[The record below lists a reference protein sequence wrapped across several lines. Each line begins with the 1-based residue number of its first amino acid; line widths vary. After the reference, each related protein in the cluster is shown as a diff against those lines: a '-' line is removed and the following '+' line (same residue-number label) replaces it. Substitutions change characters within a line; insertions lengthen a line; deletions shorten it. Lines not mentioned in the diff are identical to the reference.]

1 MLLCKSKLAGRT
13 IGLMTQLGEVFGIA
27 ASVPAHTY
35 VDRAGLD
42 QRFTYLVK
50 QDRHVVIHG
59 ASKQGKTILRKKNL
73 PESQSVIV
81 QCGANSGRDRIYLE
95 ILRQL
100 ESQIPTEV
108 SRNLTLGAELQG
120 KASGQAGL
128 PLVASG
134 QVELEGSGS
143 LEKESGTILT
153 PVGIDPGSLGYIAQE
168 IKRSRKKIVI
178 EDFHYL
184 SEQEKINLAFDLK
197 AFWDSQVFF
206 IIIGI
211 WADQN
216 LLTYY
221 NGDLSGRIEEID
233 IRWNLQELEQV
244 LQKGSKVL
252 NITFDLSLKEE
263 ILEDANQNVGLLQRI
278 AEKFCYESGV
288 YNRDWKTQVLG
299 NQEALAK
306 ARNVICGE
314 ESVRYRLFDD
324 VVSRGLRDSGESE
337 LKVYQ
342 KIVRVCVDASNQDLR
357 DGISRADLLTR
368 IQVYEPRVRL
378 SDLSAALN
386 KIDKLQAVRSIS
398 PLVLSYNPNTQKIQ
412 LVDREFLFY
421 RKYGNP
427 SWSWQE
433 ADNEA

>member
-1 MLLCKSKLAGRT
+1 
-13 IGLMTQLGEVFGIA
+13 MTQLGEVFGIA
-27 ASVPAHTY
+27 ASVPMHTY

-42 QRFTYLVK
+42 KRFTYLIE
-50 QDRHVVIHG
+50 QDRHIVIHG

-73 PESQSVIV
+73 PDNRSIVI

-100 ESQIPTEV
+100 GSQIPTEI
-108 SRNLTLGAELQG
+108 SKNLILGAELQSQ
-120 KASGQAGL
+120 ASGKLNL

-134 QVELEGSGS
+134 EAEIQAGGSF
-143 LEKESGTILT
+143 ERESGTLLT

-168 IKRSRKKIVI
+168 IKKSGKKVVI

-184 SEQEKINLAFDLK
+184 SEQEKINLAFDFK

-206 IIIGI
+206 MIIGI

-221 NGDLSGRIEEID
+221 NGDLSGRVEEID
-233 IRWNLQELEQV
+233 IRWNLEELEQV
-244 LQKGSKVL
+244 LQKGTRAL
-252 NITFDLSLKEE
+252 NISFDPEVKAE
-263 ILEDANQNVGLLQRI
+263 IIDDANQNVGLLQRL
-278 AEKFCYESGV
+278 AEKYCYESKI
-288 YNRDWKTQVLG
+288 YESNWRTI
-299 NQEALAK
+299 ALSDKGALVR
-306 ARNVICGE
+306 ARNAICGE
-314 ESVRYRLFDD
+314 EAVRYRLFDD

-342 KIVRVCVDASNQDLR
+342 RIVRVCVEASSQDLR

-398 PLVLSYNPNTQKIQ
+398 PLILSYNPNTQKIQ

-421 RKYGNP
+421 RKYGSP
-427 SWSWQE
+427 TWTWQE
-433 ADNEA
+433 TDELH

>member
-1 MLLCKSKLAGRT
+1 
-13 IGLMTQLGEVFGIA
+13 MTQLGDVFGIA

-42 QRFTYLVK
+42 RRFTYLIK
-50 QDRHVVIHG
+50 QDRHIVIHG

-73 PESQSVIV
+73 PENKSIVV

-100 ESQIPTEV
+100 GSQIPTEV
-108 SRNLTLGAELQG
+108 SRNLTLGAELQSS
-120 KASGQAGL
+120 ASGQLNL

-134 QVELEGSGS
+134 EVGIEGGGSVER
-143 LEKESGTILT
+143 ESGTVLT

-168 IKRSRKKIVI
+168 IKRSEKKVVI

-206 IIIGI
+206 VIIGI

-221 NGDLSGRIEEID
+221 NGDLSGRVEEID
-233 IRWNLQELEQV
+233 IRWSIEELEQV
-244 LQKGSKVL
+244 LQKGSRVL
-252 NITFDLSLKEE
+252 NISFDLEIKAE
-263 ILEDANQNVGLLQRI
+263 ILDDANQNVGLLQRI
-278 AEKFCYESGV
+278 AEKYCYESGI
-288 YNRDWKTQVLG
+288 YESSWRTQVLD
-299 NQEALAK
+299 NRDALVR
-306 ARNVICGE
+306 ARNNICGE
-314 ESVRYRLFDD
+314 EAVRYRLFDD
-324 VVSRGLRDSGESE
+324 VVSRGLRDSGDSE

-342 KIVRVCVDASNQDLR
+342 RIVRVCVEASSQDLR
-357 DGISRADLLTR
+357 DGISRADLLAR
-368 IQVYEPRVRL
+368 IQIYEPRVRL

-398 PLVLSYNPNTQKIQ
+398 PLILSYNPNTQKTQ

-427 SWSWQE
+427 TWSWQQT
-433 ADNEA
+433 DG

>member
-1 MLLCKSKLAGRT
+1 
-13 IGLMTQLGEVFGIA
+13 MTKLGEVFGIS

-42 QRFTYLVK
+42 RRFTYLIG
-50 QDRHVVIHG
+50 QDRHIVIHG

-73 PESQSVIV
+73 SGNSSIVV

-100 ESQIPTEV
+100 GSKIPTEV
-108 SRNLTLGAELQG
+108 SKNLTLGVELQS
-120 KASGQAGL
+120 KVSGQLSL

-134 QVELEGSGS
+134 EAEIEGSGS
-143 LEKESGTILT
+143 VERESGTVLT
-153 PVGIDPGSLGYIAQE
+153 PIGIDPGSLGYIAQE
-168 IKRSRKKIVI
+168 IKRSGKKVVI

-221 NGDLSGRIEEID
+221 NGDLSGRVEEID
-233 IRWNLQELEQV
+233 IRWSLEELEQV
-244 LQKGSKVL
+244 LQKGARAL
-252 NITFDLSLKEE
+252 NISFDPAIKTE
-263 ILEDANQNVGLLQRI
+263 IIDDANTNVGLLQRI
-278 AEKFCYESGV
+278 AEKYCYESGI
-288 YNRDWKTQVLG
+288 YESGWRTQILGDRD
-299 NQEALAK
+299 ALVK
-306 ARNVICGE
+306 ARNAICGE
-314 ESVRYRLFDD
+314 EAVRYRLFDD

-337 LKVYQ
+337 LRVYQ
-342 KIVRVCVDASNQDLR
+342 RIVRVCVEATGQDLS

-386 KIDKLQAVRSIS
+386 KVDKLQAVRSVS
-398 PLVLSYNPNTQKIQ
+398 PLVLSYNPNTQRIQ

-433 ADNEA
+433 TDG

>member
-1 MLLCKSKLAGRT
+1 
-13 IGLMTQLGEVFGIA
+13 MTQLGEVFGIA

-42 QRFTYLVK
+42 RRFTYLIG

-73 PESQSVIV
+73 SEDRSIVV

-100 ESQIPTEV
+100 GSQIPIEV
-108 SRNLTLGAELQG
+108 SKNLTLGAEL
-120 KASGQAGL
+120 KSKVSGQLNL

-134 QVELEGSGS
+134 EAEIEGSGS
-143 LEKESGTILT
+143 FERASGTVLT

-168 IKRSRKKIVI
+168 IKGSGKKVVI

-184 SEQEKINLAFDLK
+184 LEQEKINLAFDLK

-206 IIIGI
+206 IVIGI

-221 NGDLSGRIEEID
+221 NGDLSGRVEEID
-233 IRWNLQELEQV
+233 IRWSLEELEEV
-244 LQKGSKVL
+244 IQKGATAL
-252 NITFDLSLKEE
+252 NISFDPVIKPE
-263 ILEDANQNVGLLQRI
+263 IIDDANKNVGLLQRI
-278 AEKFCYESGV
+278 AEKYCYESGI
-288 YNRDWKTQVLG
+288 YGRSGRTQVLG
-299 NQEALAK
+299 DRDALVK
-306 ARNVICGE
+306 ARNAICSE
-314 ESVRYRLFDD
+314 EAARYRLFDE
-324 VVSRGLRDSGESE
+324 VVSRGLRDSGESN

-342 KIVRVCVDASNQDLR
+342 RIVRACVEATDQDLS
-357 DGISRADLLTR
+357 DGISRADLLAQ
-368 IQVYEPRVRL
+368 IQVYESQVRL

-386 KIDKLQAVRSIS
+386 KIDKLQADRSIS
-398 PLVLSYNPNTQKIQ
+398 PLVLAYNPNTRKVQ

-421 RKYGNP
+421 RKYGSP

-433 ADNEA
+433 MDG

>member
-1 MLLCKSKLAGRT
+1 
-13 IGLMTQLGEVFGIA
+13 MTQLGEVFGIA

-42 QRFTYLVK
+42 RRFTYLVG
-50 QDRHVVIHG
+50 QDRHIVIHG

-73 PESQSVIV
+73 PENQSIVV

-100 ESQIPTEV
+100 GSQIPTEV
-108 SRNLTLGAELQG
+108 SRNLTLGAELQIR
-120 KASGQAGL
+120 ASGELNL

-134 QVELEGSGS
+134 EAEIEGGGS
-143 LEKESGTILT
+143 LERESGTVLT

-168 IKRSRKKIVI
+168 IKRSGKKVVI
-178 EDFHYL
+178 EDLHYL

-233 IRWNLQELEQV
+233 IRWSTEELEQV
-244 LQKGSKVL
+244 IQKGARAL
-252 NITFDLSLKEE
+252 NISFDPPIKAE
-263 ILEDANQNVGLLQRI
+263 IIDDANQNVGLLQRI
-278 AEKFCYESGV
+278 AEKYCYESGIYV
-288 YNRDWKTQVLG
+288 SSGKTQVVDDRD
-299 NQEALAK
+299 ALLR
-306 ARNVICGE
+306 ARNAICGE

-337 LKVYQ
+337 LRVYQ
-342 KIVRVCVDASNQDLR
+342 RIVRVCVEATNQDLSN
-357 DGISRADLLTR
+357 GISRADLLTR

-398 PLVLSYNPNTQKIQ
+398 PLILSYNPNTQKIQ

-433 ADNEA
+433 TND

>member
-1 MLLCKSKLAGRT
+1 
-13 IGLMTQLGEVFGIA
+13 
-27 ASVPAHTY
+27 
-35 VDRAGLD
+35 
-42 QRFTYLVK
+42 
-50 QDRHVVIHG
+50 
-59 ASKQGKTILRKKNL
+59 L
-73 PESQSVIV
+73 PENKSIVV

-100 ESQIPTEV
+100 GSQIPTEV
-108 SRNLTLGAELQG
+108 SRNLILGAELQS
-120 KASGQAGL
+120 KASGQL
-128 PLVASG
+128 NISLVASG
-134 QVELEGSGS
+134 EAEIEGGGS
-143 LEKESGTILT
+143 LERESGTVLT

-168 IKRSRKKIVI
+168 IKRCEKKVVI

-206 IIIGI
+206 VIIGI

-221 NGDLSGRIEEID
+221 NGDLSGRVEEID
-233 IRWNLQELEQV
+233 IRWRTEELEQV
-244 LQKGSKVL
+244 LQKGAIAL
-252 NITFDLSLKEE
+252 NISFEPVIKAE
-263 ILEDANQNVGLLQRI
+263 IIDDANQNVGLLQRI
-278 AEKFCYESGV
+278 AEKNCYESGI
-288 YNRDWKTQVLG
+288 YESSWRTQVVG
-299 NQEALAK
+299 DRDALVK
-306 ARNVICGE
+306 ARNAICSE

-342 KIVRVCVDASNQDLR
+342 RIVRICVEATGQDLI
-357 DGISRADLLTR
+357 DGISRANLLAR
-368 IQVYEPRVRL
+368 VQVYEPRIRL

-433 ADNEA
+433 TND

>member
-1 MLLCKSKLAGRT
+1 M
-13 IGLMTQLGEVFGIA
+13 IQLGEVFGIA
-27 ASVPAHTY
+27 ASVPVYTY

-42 QRFTYLVK
+42 GRFTYLVG
-50 QDRHVVIHG
+50 QDRHLVIHG

-73 PESQSVIV
+73 PENNCLIV

-100 ESQIPTEV
+100 GSHIPTEV
-108 SRNLTLGAELQG
+108 SRNLTLGAEGQS
-120 KASGQAGL
+120 KVSGQLKL

-134 QVELEGSGS
+134 EAELEGGGS
-143 LEKESGTILT
+143 VEIESGTVLT
-153 PVGIDPGSLGYIAQE
+153 PVGIDPGSLGYVAQE
-168 IKRSRKKIVI
+168 IKRSGKKVVI

-233 IRWNLQELEQV
+233 IRWSAEELEQV
-244 LQKGSKVL
+244 LQQGAKAL
-252 NITFDLSLKEE
+252 NISFNPDIKKE
-263 ILEDANQNVGLLQRI
+263 IIEDANQNVGLLQRI
-278 AEKFCYESGV
+278 AEKYCYE
-288 YNRDWKTQVLG
+288 LG
-299 NQEALAK
+299 IYKKDLTEKILENQEALTRC
-306 ARNVICGE
+306 RNTICGE

-324 VVSRGLRDSGESE
+324 VVSRGLRDSGKSE

-342 KIVRVCVDASNQDLR
+342 RIIRVCVEATSQDLR

-386 KIDKLQAVRSIS
+386 KIDRLQADRSIS

-412 LVDREFLFY
+412 LVDRELLFY
-421 RKYGNP
+421 RKYTNP

-433 ADNEA
+433 MDD

>member
-1 MLLCKSKLAGRT
+1 
-13 IGLMTQLGEVFGIA
+13 MTQLGEVFGIA
-27 ASVPAHTY
+27 ASVPMYTY

-42 QRFTYLVK
+42 KRFTYLIE
-50 QDRHVVIHG
+50 QDRHIVIHG

-73 PESQSVIV
+73 PDNKSIVV

-100 ESQIPTEV
+100 GSQIPTEV
-108 SRNLTLGAELQG
+108 SKNLTLGAELQSQ
-120 KASGQAGL
+120 ASNQLKL

-134 QVELEGSGS
+134 EAGVQASGS
-143 LEKESGTILT
+143 VERESGTSLT
-153 PVGIDPGSLGYIAQE
+153 PVGIDPGSLGYVAQE
-168 IKRSRKKIVI
+168 IKQSGKKVVI

-197 AFWDSQVFF
+197 AFWDSKVFF
-206 IIIGI
+206 IVIGI

-221 NGDLSGRIEEID
+221 NGDLSGRVEEID
-233 IRWNLQELEQV
+233 IRWNTEELEQV
-244 LQKGSKVL
+244 LQQGSRAL
-252 NITFDLSLKEE
+252 NISFDLVIKAE
-263 ILEDANQNVGLLQRI
+263 IIDDANQNVGLLQRL
-278 AEKFCYESGV
+278 AEKYCYEAGIYESGW
-288 YNRDWKTQVLG
+288 RTK
-299 NQEALAK
+299 ALNDKNALVK
-306 ARNVICGE
+306 ARSSICSE
-314 ESVRYRLFDD
+314 EAVRYRLFDD

-342 KIVRVCVDASNQDLR
+342 RVVRVCAEASNQDLR

-398 PLVLSYNPNTQKIQ
+398 PLILSYNPNTQKIQ

-421 RKYGNP
+421 RKYGSP

-433 ADNEA
+433 TE

>member
-1 MLLCKSKLAGRT
+1 
-13 IGLMTQLGEVFGIA
+13 MTQLGEVFGIA

-35 VDRAGLD
+35 VDRSGLD
-42 QRFTYLVK
+42 KRFTYLIG
-50 QDRHVVIHG
+50 QDRHIVIHG

-73 PESQSVIV
+73 PENRSIVV

-100 ESQIPTEV
+100 GSQIPTEV
-108 SRNLTLGAELQG
+108 SKNLTLGTELQS
-120 KASGQAGL
+120 KASSQINL

-134 QVELEGSGS
+134 KAEIEGSVS
-143 LEKESGTILT
+143 FESESGTVST

-168 IKRSRKKIVI
+168 IKRSQKKIVI

-221 NGDLSGRIEEID
+221 NGDLSGRVEEID
-233 IRWNLQELEQV
+233 IRWSLNELEQV
-244 LQKGSKVL
+244 LQKGTKAL
-252 NITFDLSLKEE
+252 NISFDPVIKEE
-263 ILEDANQNVGLLQRI
+263 IVDDANQNVGLLQRV
-278 AEKFCYESGV
+278 AEKYCYESGI
-288 YNRDWKTQVLG
+288 YESSRKIEVLG
-299 NQEALAK
+299 GQDALVK
-306 ARNVICGE
+306 ARNAICSE
-314 ESVRYRLFDD
+314 EAVRYRLFDD

-342 KIVRVCVDASNQDLR
+342 RIVRVFVEATGQDLS

-368 IQVYEPRVRL
+368 IQVYEARVRL

-398 PLVLSYNPNTQKIQ
+398 PLILSYNPNAQKIQ

-433 ADNEA
+433 TDD

>member
-1 MLLCKSKLAGRT
+1 
-13 IGLMTQLGEVFGIA
+13 MTQLGEVFGIA
-27 ASVPAHTY
+27 ASVPKHTY

-42 QRFTYLVK
+42 GRFTYLVK
-50 QDRHVVIHG
+50 QDRHIVIHG

-73 PESQSVIV
+73 PENQSIVV
-81 QCGANSGRDRIYLE
+81 QCGANSGRDLIYLE
-95 ILRQL
+95 ILRKL
-100 ESQIPTEV
+100 GSQIPTEV
-108 SRNLTLGAELQG
+108 SKKLTLGAELQG
-120 KASGQAGL
+120 KASSQLNIPFVGSAE
-128 PLVASG
+128 
-134 QVELEGSGS
+134 VETNGSGS
-143 LEKESGTILT
+143 VERELGTLLSPIGIAPESIGF
-153 PVGIDPGSLGYIAQE
+153 IAQE
-168 IKRSRKKIVI
+168 IKQSNKIVVI

-221 NGDLSGRIEEID
+221 NGDLSGRVEEID
-233 IRWNLQELEQV
+233 IRWSLEELDQV
-244 LQKGSKVL
+244 LQKGSRVL
-252 NITFDLSLKEE
+252 NISFNPDIQAE
-263 ILEDANQNVGLLQRI
+263 IIDDANQNVGLLQRV
-278 AEKFCYESGV
+278 AEKYCYESKI
-288 YNRDWKTQVLG
+288 YESSLKKQFLNNRDPLT
-299 NQEALAK
+299 K
-306 ARNVICGE
+306 ARTSICSE
-314 ESVRYRLFDD
+314 EAVRYQLFDD

-342 KIVRVCVDASNQDLR
+342 RIVRVCVEASSQDLR

-368 IQVYEPRVRL
+368 VQAYEPRVRL

-398 PLVLSYNPNTQKIQ
+398 PLILSYNPNTQKIQ

-421 RKYGNP
+421 RKYANP
-427 SWSWQE
+427 SWSWE
-433 ADNEA
+433 ETDG

>member
-1 MLLCKSKLAGRT
+1 
-13 IGLMTQLGEVFGIA
+13 MTQLGEVFGIA
-27 ASVPAHTY
+27 ASVPVHTY

-42 QRFTYLVK
+42 KRFTYLVK
-50 QDRHVVIHG
+50 QDRHLVIHV

-73 PESQSVIV
+73 PENKCLTV
-81 QCGANSGRDRIYLE
+81 QCGANSDCGRIYLE
-95 ILRQL
+95 VLRQL
-100 ESQIPTEV
+100 GSHIPTEV
-108 SRNLTLGAELQG
+108 SRNLTLNTELQG
-120 KASGQAGL
+120 KVSGQLNLPLLASGEAGIECGE
-128 PLVASG
+128 S
-134 QVELEGSGS
+134 VES
-143 LEKESGTILT
+143 ESGTVLKSI
-153 PVGIDPGSLGYIAQE
+153 GIDAASLGYIAQE
-168 IKRSRKKIVI
+168 IKRSGRKVVI

-184 SEQEKINLAFDLK
+184 PEQEKINLAFDLK

-211 WADQN
+211 WSDQN

-233 IRWNLQELEQV
+233 IRWTFEELNQV
-244 LQKGSKVL
+244 LQKGAKAL
-252 NITFDLSLKEE
+252 NISFDLDIKKE

-278 AEKFCYESGV
+278 AEKYCYEASIYENGFLKRV
-288 YNRDWKTQVLG
+288 VKDRAALEKCRD
-299 NQEALAK
+299 A
-306 ARNVICGE
+306 ICGE

-324 VVSRGLRDSGESE
+324 VISRGLRDSGNSE

-342 KIVRVCVDASNQDLR
+342 RIVRVCVEATNQDLR
-357 DGISRADLLTR
+357 DGVSRSDLLSR

-386 KIDKLQAVRSIS
+386 KIDRLQADRSIS
-398 PLVLSYNPNTQKIQ
+398 PIVLSYNSKTQKIQ

-433 ADNEA
+433 LNNIE

>member
-1 MLLCKSKLAGRT
+1 
-13 IGLMTQLGEVFGIA
+13 MTQLGEVFGIA
-27 ASVPAHTY
+27 ASVPEHTY

-42 QRFTYLVK
+42 RRFTYLVG
-50 QDRHVVIHG
+50 QDRHIVIHG

-73 PESQSVIV
+73 PENKSIVV

-100 ESQIPTEV
+100 GSQIPTEV
-108 SRNLTLGAELQG
+108 SRNLILGAELQS
-120 KASGQAGL
+120 KASGQL
-128 PLVASG
+128 NISLVASG
-134 QVELEGSGS
+134 EAEIEGGGS
-143 LEKESGTILT
+143 LERESGTVLT

-168 IKRSRKKIVI
+168 IKRCEKKVVI

-206 IIIGI
+206 VIIGI

-221 NGDLSGRIEEID
+221 NGDLSGRVEEID
-233 IRWNLQELEQV
+233 IRWRTEELEQV
-244 LQKGSKVL
+244 LQKGAIAL
-252 NITFDLSLKEE
+252 NISFEPVIKAE
-263 ILEDANQNVGLLQRI
+263 IIDDANQNVGLLQRI
-278 AEKFCYESGV
+278 AEKNCYESGI
-288 YNRDWKTQVLG
+288 YESSWRTQVVG
-299 NQEALAK
+299 DRDALVK
-306 ARNVICGE
+306 ARNAICSE

-342 KIVRVCVDASNQDLR
+342 RIVRICVEATGQDLI
-357 DGISRADLLTR
+357 DGISRANLLAR
-368 IQVYEPRVRL
+368 VQVYEPRIRL

-433 ADNEA
+433 TND

>member
-1 MLLCKSKLAGRT
+1 
-13 IGLMTQLGEVFGIA
+13 MTKLGEVFGIA
-27 ASVPAHTY
+27 ASVPKHTY

-42 QRFTYLVK
+42 RKFTYLVG
-50 QDRHVVIHG
+50 QDRHLVIHG
-59 ASKQGKTILRKKNL
+59 ASKQGKTVLRKKNL
-73 PESQSVIV
+73 PENKCLIV
-81 QCGANSGRDRIYLE
+81 QCGANSTRDRIYLE

-100 ESQIPTEV
+100 ETEIPTEI
-108 SRNLTLGAELQG
+108 SKSLTLGAEVKG
-120 KASGQAGL
+120 KASGKL
-128 PLVASG
+128 NLHLVASS
-134 QVELEGSGS
+134 EAEIEAEGSIERGS
-143 LEKESGTILT
+143 ETVLK
-153 PVGIDPGSLGYIAQE
+153 PVGIDPGSIGYVAQE
-168 IKRSRKKIVI
+168 IKISGKRVII

-184 SEQEKINLAFDLK
+184 PEQEKINLAFDLK

-233 IRWNLQELEQV
+233 IRWTVEELEKV
-244 LQKGSKVL
+244 LQQGETAL
-252 NITFDLSLKEE
+252 NIGFEHKIKQE
-263 ILEDANQNVGLLQRI
+263 ILEDANENVGLLQRI
-278 AEKFCYESGV
+278 AEKYCYEVGV
-288 YNRDWKTQVLG
+288 DESNRKMKIVDDRDSLK
-299 NQEALAK
+299 K
-306 ARNVICGE
+306 CRDMICVE

-324 VVSRGLRDSGESE
+324 VVSRGLRDSGQSE

-342 KIVRVCVDASNQDLR
+342 RVVRVCVEASNLELR
-357 DGISRADLLTR
+357 DGINRADLLNR
-368 IQVYEPRVRL
+368 IQAYESRIRL

-386 KIDKLQAVRSIS
+386 KIDRLQANRSIS

-427 SWSWQE
+427 SWSWQQVNDE
-433 ADNEA
+433 

>member
-1 MLLCKSKLAGRT
+1 
-13 IGLMTQLGEVFGIA
+13 MTQLGEVFGIT

-42 QRFTYLVK
+42 KRFTYLIK
-50 QDRHVVIHG
+50 QDRHLVIHG

-73 PESQSVIV
+73 PEKNSIVV

-95 ILRQL
+95 ILRQIG
-100 ESQIPTEV
+100 SKIPTEI
-108 SRNLTLGAELQG
+108 SKNLTLTTEAQS
-120 KASGQAGL
+120 KASGKLGL

-134 QVELEGSGS
+134 ELEIEGKVSH
-143 LEKESGTILT
+143 ERESGTVLT

-168 IKRSRKKIVI
+168 INQSGKKVVI

-197 AFWDSQVFF
+197 AFWDSRTFF

-233 IRWNLQELEQV
+233 IRWNLAELEQV
-244 LQKGSKVL
+244 LQKGSSAL
-252 NITFDLSLKEE
+252 RIHFDPGIKGE
-263 ILEDANQNVGLLQRI
+263 IIEDSNQSVGLLQRI
-278 AEKFCYESGV
+278 AEKYCYELGV
-288 YNRDWKTQVLG
+288 YESSSKTQILADSD
-299 NQEALAK
+299 ALART
-306 ARNVICGE
+306 RNAICME

-342 KIVRVCVDASNQDLR
+342 RIVRVCVEASNQDLC
-357 DGISRADLLTR
+357 DGINRADLLTR
-368 IQVYEPRVRL
+368 IQVYETRIRL

-386 KIDKLQAVRSIS
+386 KIDKLQAARSIS
-398 PLVLSYNPNTQKIQ
+398 PLILSYNPNTQKIQ

-421 RKYGNP
+421 RKYGDP
-427 SWSWQE
+427 HWSWQLI
-433 ADNEA
+433 DS

>member
-1 MLLCKSKLAGRT
+1 
-13 IGLMTQLGEVFGIA
+13 MTQLGEVFGIA

-42 QRFTYLVK
+42 RRFTYLIG

-73 PESQSVIV
+73 SEDRSIVV

-100 ESQIPTEV
+100 GSQIPIEV
-108 SRNLTLGAELQG
+108 SKNLTLGAEL
-120 KASGQAGL
+120 KSKVSGQLNL

-134 QVELEGSGS
+134 EAEIEGSGS
-143 LEKESGTILT
+143 FERASGTVLT

-168 IKRSRKKIVI
+168 IKRSGKKVVI

-184 SEQEKINLAFDLK
+184 LEQEKINLAFDLK

-206 IIIGI
+206 IVIGI
-211 WADQN
+211 WAGQN

-221 NGDLSGRIEEID
+221 NGDLSGRVEEID
-233 IRWNLQELEQV
+233 IRWSLEELEQV
-244 LQKGSKVL
+244 LQKGARAL
-252 NITFDLSLKEE
+252 NISFDPVIKPK
-263 ILEDANQNVGLLQRI
+263 IIDDANKNVGLLQRI
-278 AEKFCYESGV
+278 AEKYCYESGI
-288 YNRDWKTQVLG
+288 YESSWRTEVLG
-299 NQEALAK
+299 DRDALVK
-306 ARNVICGE
+306 ARNAICRE
-314 ESVRYRLFDD
+314 EAARYRLFDE
-324 VVSRGLRDSGESE
+324 VVSRGLRDSGESN

-342 KIVRVCVDASNQDLR
+342 RIVRACVEATDQDLS
-357 DGISRADLLTR
+357 DGISRADLLAQ
-368 IQVYEPRVRL
+368 IQVYESQVRL

-386 KIDKLQAVRSIS
+386 KIDKLQADRSIS
-398 PLVLSYNPNTQKIQ
+398 PLVLAYNPNTRKVQ

-421 RKYGNP
+421 RKYGSP

-433 ADNEA
+433 MDG

>member
-1 MLLCKSKLAGRT
+1 
-13 IGLMTQLGEVFGIA
+13 MTQLGEVFGIA
-27 ASVPAHTY
+27 ASVPVHTY

-42 QRFTYLVK
+42 KRFTYLIQ
-50 QDRHVVIHG
+50 QDRHLVIHG

-73 PESQSVIV
+73 PENQSIIV

-95 ILRQL
+95 MLRQL
-100 ESQIPTEV
+100 GSKIPTEI

-120 KASGQAGL
+120 KASGQLSL

-134 QVELEGSGS
+134 KAEIEAGGSF
-143 LEKESGTILT
+143 ERESGTVLT

-168 IKRSRKKIVI
+168 IKQSGKKVVI

-197 AFWDSQVFF
+197 AFWDSQVFL

-233 IRWNLQELEQV
+233 IRWSVEELEQV
-244 LQKGSKVL
+244 LQKGSRAL
-252 NITFDLSLKEE
+252 NISFGLDIKKE
-263 ILEDANQNVGLLQRI
+263 IIDDANQNVGLLQRI
-278 AEKFCYESGV
+278 TEKYCYESGI
-288 YNRDWKTQVLG
+288 YESSWKLKIL
-299 NQEALAK
+299 EDKDALTRS
-306 ARNVICGE
+306 RNAICGE
-314 ESVRYRLFDD
+314 EAVRYRLFDD

-337 LKVYQ
+337 LRVYQ
-342 KIVRVCVDASNQDLR
+342 RIVRVCVEASSQDLR

-421 RKYGNP
+421 RKYGAP
-427 SWSWQE
+427 FWSWQE
-433 ADNEA
+433 TDDY

>member
-1 MLLCKSKLAGRT
+1 
-13 IGLMTQLGEVFGIA
+13 MTQLGEVFGIA

-42 QRFTYLVK
+42 RRFTYLVG
-50 QDRHVVIHG
+50 QDRHIVIHG

-73 PESQSVIV
+73 PESKCIVV

-100 ESQIPTEV
+100 GSQIPTEV
-108 SRNLTLGAELQG
+108 SKNLTLGAELQS
-120 KASGQAGL
+120 KASGQL
-128 PLVASG
+128 NIPLVASG
-134 QVELEGSGS
+134 EAEIEGGGSFEREL
-143 LEKESGTILT
+143 GTVLT

-168 IKRSRKKIVI
+168 IKRSEKKVVI

-221 NGDLSGRIEEID
+221 NGDLSGRVEEID
-233 IRWNLQELEQV
+233 IRWSLEELEQV

-252 NITFDLSLKEE
+252 NISFDSENKAEV
-263 ILEDANQNVGLLQRI
+263 IDDANQNVGLLQRI
-278 AEKFCYESGV
+278 AEKYCYESGIYESGLEV
-288 YNRDWKTQVLG
+288 SVLDNRD
-299 NQEALAK
+299 ALVR
-306 ARNVICGE
+306 ARNSICGE
-314 ESVRYRLFDD
+314 EAVRYRLFDD

-342 KIVRVCVDASNQDLR
+342 RIVRVCVEASSQDLR
-357 DGISRADLLTR
+357 EGISRADLLTR

-427 SWSWQE
+427 AWSWQE
-433 ADNEA
+433 TDG

>member
-1 MLLCKSKLAGRT
+1 ML
-13 IGLMTQLGEVFGIA
+13 QLGQVFGIA
-27 ASVPAHTY
+27 ASVPKYTY

-42 QRFTYLVK
+42 MRFTYFVE
-50 QDRHVVIHG
+50 QDRHLVIHG

-73 PESQSVIV
+73 PEDRCLIV
-81 QCGANSGRDRIYLE
+81 QCGANSGRECIYLE

-100 ESQIPTEV
+100 GSQIPTEV
-108 SRNLTLGAELQG
+108 SKNLRWGVELQS
-120 KASGQAGL
+120 KASGQLSL

-134 QVELEGSGS
+134 EAEVEVGGNVDREL
-143 LEKESGTILT
+143 GTVLK

-168 IKRSRKKIVI
+168 IKRSKKKIVV

-197 AFWDSQVFF
+197 AFWDSKVFF

-233 IRWNLQELEQV
+233 IRWSNEELEQV
-244 LQKGSKVL
+244 IQKGSEAL
-252 NITFDLSLKEE
+252 NISFEPAIKIE
-263 ILEDANQNVGLLQRI
+263 IIEDANQNIGLLQRI
-278 AEKFCYESGV
+278 AEKYCYESGIYEENLKKRV
-288 YNRDWKTQVLG
+288 LSNR
-299 NQEALAK
+299 EALTK
-306 ARNVICGE
+306 CRNTICGE
-314 ESVRYRLFDD
+314 ESVRYRLFDE
-324 VVSRGLRDSGESE
+324 VVSRGLRDSGKSE

-342 KIVRVCVDASNQDLR
+342 RIVRVCVEASIQDLR
-357 DGISRADLLTR
+357 DGISKTELLTR
-368 IQVYEPRVRL
+368 IQAYESRVRP

-386 KIDKLQAVRSIS
+386 KIDRLQADRSIS
-398 PLVLSYNPNTQKIQ
+398 PLVLSYNPNTKKIQ

-421 RKYGNP
+421 RKYSEL

-433 ADNEA
+433 MDD